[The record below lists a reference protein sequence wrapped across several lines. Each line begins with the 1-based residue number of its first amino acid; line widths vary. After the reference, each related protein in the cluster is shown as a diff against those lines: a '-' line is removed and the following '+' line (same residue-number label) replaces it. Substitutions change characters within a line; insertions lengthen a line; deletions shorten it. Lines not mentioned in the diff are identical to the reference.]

1 MEKHKTELNNFIKS
15 ILNVIIYK
23 KGKDNAGQ
31 LRKILIRL
39 LRMDKKGV
47 NKCVSTNLPILLN
60 FLKKGKN
67 VEKALISLHKM
78 FKDSSYLVKLFLDQ
92 YLVLVCESKN
102 VLMLQSGIKFINDQ
116 FNWNNLKTREDGE
129 EIMKKILSQS
139 PSLIVNLSKLGLINP
154 KKKSRNY
161 FVNSNKQNSVK
172 F

>member
-1 MEKHKTELNNFIKS
+1 MEKHKTELDDFVKS

-47 NKCVSTNLPILLN
+47 NKCVSSNLPILLN

-67 VEKALISLHKM
+67 VEKTLISLHKM
-78 FKDSSYLVKLFLDQ
+78 FKESSYLVNLFLDQ
-92 YLVLVCESKN
+92 YLVLVSQAKN
-102 VLMLQSGIKFINDQ
+102 VLLLQSGIKFINDQ
-116 FNWNNLKTREDGE
+116 FNSNNLKNRGDGDQV
-129 EIMKKILSQS
+129 IKKILSQS
-139 PSLIVNLSKLGLINP
+139 PSLIENLSKLGLISANR
-154 KKKSRNY
+154 KSRKY
-161 FVNSNKQNSVK
+161 FVNSNKQNLEK